1 MDIESLDVLAD
12 EALDQIDRKRY
23 DADMKNDGM
32 KDILKFG
39 IAFSGKKCKYKDE
52 QINKTDV

>member
-12 EALDQIDRKRY
+12 EALDQIDDRRY

-32 KDILKFG
+32 KDIMKFG
-39 IAFSGKKCKYKDE
+39 IAFSGKKVSVKM
-52 QINKTDV
+52 NR